1 MADEDPRIP
10 QVHTCYKCLLQGKE
24 PDVYIKLE
32 NLTLLMKAVHIVFK
46 MATTT
51 IGNSQKLYNVAY
63 KRRTS

>member
-32 NLTLLMKAVHIVFK
+32 NLTLFMKPFI
-46 MATTT
+46 
-51 IGNSQKLYNVAY
+51 SSLRWLQQ
-63 KRRTS
+63 R